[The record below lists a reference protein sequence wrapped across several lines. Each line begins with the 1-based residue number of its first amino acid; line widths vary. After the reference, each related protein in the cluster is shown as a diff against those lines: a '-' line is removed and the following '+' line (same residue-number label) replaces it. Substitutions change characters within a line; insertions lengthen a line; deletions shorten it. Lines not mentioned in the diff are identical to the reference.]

1 METERK
7 EPHLNL
13 EKELTEGIT
22 LKLTL
27 KKGKVFS
34 NGQGKVKLPKIVP
47 RQEKHCSSGLPT
59 LYEEAG

>member
-13 EKELTEGIT
+13 EKSWLTEGIT

-27 KKGKVFS
+27 EKGNFFQTDK
-34 NGQGKVKLPKIVP
+34 
-47 RQEKHCSSGLPT
+47 RR
-59 LYEEAG
+59 